1 MRVGRVLLLACAAAA
16 GGPRVRREIRSVAP
30 EIRDRVFAAFE
41 VMRNTSRADGEA
53 RYGRAFRTY
62 QSITVQHTY
71 AAIDARCDQGHLSA
85 GFFPYHRA
93 LVLAVEAS
101 VLAVDPGVGA
111 LPYWDY
117 NVDLALPDPAASE
130 IWSDAFFGEA
140 AGDPDDAY
148 MIRTGPWRDW
158 TVDKGDLFAGPP
170 RYDVAEQRWVDGAR
184 GNAYGYLRGL
194 TNQNP
199 APRLT
204 RRHAICGAE
213 LPWFGGGVNGST
225 WDACVA
231 KPTFLEFWDCFDA
244 GIDGPHPFGHI
255 WLGGAWGAKDGNCAA
270 KQLDT
275 ATAEIVAGCL
285 VVPNCTGKALEDCV
299 LVRDDAACARMR
311 EPNATCQR
319 YGGGG
324 SRPAYAPDAA
334 CKACP
339 ECADGQFGA
348 AGDFWDGSTSTND
361 PIFSVRIPTAGLG
374 GPHQTSELSSSV
386 KIDVDSA
393 DFWTNRSL
401 SSSSRSTAENLAS
414 KLSRTLTLKL
424 G

>member
-1 MRVGRVLLLACAAAA
+1 
-16 GGPRVRREIRSVAP
+16 
-30 EIRDRVFAAFE
+30 
-41 VMRNTSRADGEA
+41 
-53 RYGRAFRTY
+53 
-62 QSITVQHTY
+62 
-71 AAIDARCDQGHLSA
+71 
-85 GFFPYHRA
+85 
-93 LVLAVEAS
+93 
-101 VLAVDPGVGA
+101 
-111 LPYWDY
+111 
-117 NVDLALPDPAASE
+117 
-130 IWSDAFFGEA
+130 
-140 AGDPDDAY
+140 
-148 MIRTGPWRDW
+148 
-158 TVDKGDLFAGPP
+158 
-170 RYDVAEQRWVDGAR
+170 
-184 GNAYGYLRGL
+184 
-194 TNQNP
+194 
-199 APRLT
+199 
-204 RRHAICGAE
+204 

-414 KLSRTLTLKL
+414 KLSRTLTLKS